1 MLLNFFFLSL
11 ALAGMG
17 KIWSK
22 LQKDFPNFKIFIKK
36 LPSLKSHALCCS
48 FCFTFWLSLLFVLLF
63 NPLNNWIPLPR
74 FDISNEWIV
83 VISIFFSWMII
94 GTGAWIARFIMDELQ
109 LLIHYQNH
117 ILKEK
122 SGHK

>member
-1 MLLNFFFLSL
+1 MRS
-11 ALAGMG
+11 
-17 KIWSK
+17 
-22 LQKDFPNFKIFIKK
+22 
-36 LPSLKSHALCCS
+36 
-48 FCFTFWLSLLFVLLF
+48 FTFWLSLLFVLLF